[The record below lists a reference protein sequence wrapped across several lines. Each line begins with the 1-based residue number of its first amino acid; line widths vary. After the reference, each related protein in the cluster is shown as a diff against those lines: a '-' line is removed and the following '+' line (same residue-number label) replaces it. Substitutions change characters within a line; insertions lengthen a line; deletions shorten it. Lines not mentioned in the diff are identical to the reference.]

1 MKQPP
6 VISSK
11 SRRNT
16 DELKGAYIGSKMPPF
31 GAIPQDLLLDPT
43 ISPQAKALYGIF
55 HVYCSM
61 KKIGNGSFTFVSQAR
76 IAMENLGKSQ
86 QYVCTLTKELRDAGW
101 MTVIRRGQGR
111 SNVNILHAF
120 KGQKTTNE
128 EVKFYKQEVSK
139 IVRRAVTTI
148 V

>member
-6 VISSK
+6 VISPN

-16 DELKGAYIGSKMPPF
+16 YESKGAYIGSKI
-31 GAIPQDLLLDPT
+31 IPQDLLLDPT

-61 KKIGNGSFTFVSQAR
+61 KKIGYGSFTFVSQAR

-86 QYVCTLTKELRDAGW
+86 QYVCTLTKELRDAG
-101 MTVIRRGQGR
+101 
-111 SNVNILHAF
+111 
-120 KGQKTTNE
+120 
-128 EVKFYKQEVSK
+128 
-139 IVRRAVTTI
+139 
-148 V
+148 